1 MNDMGGGF
9 FGITWLVIF
18 AIVIIAIIWIVK
30 SDKKKM
36 NQDIENAKG
45 KLERGE
51 ITEEEYKAFLKKM
64 RGQ

>member
-9 FGITWLVIF
+9 FEITWLVIF

-36 NQDIENAKG
+36 NQAIENAKR

-51 ITEEEYKAFLKKM
+51 ITEEEYKALLQKIKE
-64 RGQ
+64 Q

>member
-9 FGITWLVIF
+9 FEITWLVIF

-30 SDKKKM
+30 SDKKKL
-36 NQDIENAKG
+36 NQAIENAKR

-51 ITEEEYKAFLKKM
+51 ITGEEYKTLLQKIKE
-64 RGQ
+64 Q

>member
-9 FGITWLVIF
+9 FEITWLVIF

-30 SDKKKM
+30 SDKKKL
-36 NQDIENAKG
+36 NQAIENAKR

-51 ITEEEYKAFLKKM
+51 ITEEEYKTLLQKIKE
-64 RGQ
+64 Q

>member
-30 SDKKKM
+30 SDKKKKALA
-36 NQDIENAKG
+36 DARRKW
-45 KLERGE
+45 EREE
-51 ITEEEYKAFLKKM
+51 ITETEYKKLVKEIM
-64 RGQ
+64 GG